1 MNKLFFSLLL
11 CAVCMFHVQAQTQEL
26 DQLSLSISKEL
37 QSLKNETSTLKNDLL
52 NMTESLQ
59 TQSNLL
65 KLSENE
71 LEIWKARSIGLSDS
85 LKNINDLLNK
95 SFETIAIYRHK
106 LVHRMKIIT
115 VLMTIIVLMIIA
127 KIIGYVLYAKGI
139 KLPRWLDI
147 LM

>member
-11 CAVCMFHVQAQTQEL
+11 CVVCMFHVQAQTQEL

-59 TQSNLL
+59 AQSNLL
-65 KLSENE
+65 KLSESE
-71 LEIWKARSIGLSDS
+71 LEMWKARSIGLSDS
-85 LKNINDLLNK
+85 LKNINDSLNK

-106 LVHRMKIIT
+106 LVHRMKVIT